1 MSVPVIFIN
10 PPRET
15 YRDIIIAPGELVS
28 EVQHVPSP
36 ASVIQRPYTRMAGP
50 YDVAALTRTMNPDPS
65 IVMCQWCCCDTS
77 IPTNLAGIKCPKVL
91 LVGDTH
97 HTPRPLTRAIQ
108 LALSQPWDLVVLEFN
123 QHHLKWFHE
132 AGVFNAVYIPCLT
145 ISPID
150 IPPPAKR
157 TRGVVFAGNVGPDHV
172 YRRKIMAALECAGVK
187 IEYVQGTREQCAKA
201 YNEAMVSLNISL
213 NGDFNLRNY
222 ESDAAGGC
230 CITDCVGVHP
240 DIGAWI
246 QKIRMFDN
254 ESSSLAAGK
263 IAYDHYWSTNS
274 PAHKIAHLNSQLDF
288 SCFFGVR
295 QDVPKAPPAS
305 FWQRLSIY
313 EQVQE
318 LVMRGAIS
326 PADFDGLPRWAIK

>member
-15 YRDIIIAPGELVS
+15 YRDILIAPGELVS

-50 YDVAALTRTMNPDPS
+50 YDVAALTREMNSNPS

-77 IPTNLAGIKCPKVL
+77 IPTNLGGIKCPKVL

-97 HTPRPLTRAIQ
+97 HTPQPLTRAIR
-108 LALSQPWDLVVLEFN
+108 LALSEPWDLVVLEFN
-123 QHHLKWFHE
+123 EHHLKWFHE
-132 AGVFNAVYIPCLT
+132 AGVFNAVCIPCFT

-150 IPPPAKR
+150 MPPPAKR
-157 TRGVVFAGNVGPDHV
+157 TRGVVFAGNVGPDHI
-172 YRRKIMAALECAGVK
+172 YRRKILDALTSRG
-187 IEYVQGTREQCAKA
+187 IEIEHVQGTREQCAKA
-201 YNEAMVSLNISL
+201 YNEALVSLNISL

-222 ESDAAGGC
+222 EISAAGGYQ
-230 CITDCVGVHP
+230 ISE
-240 DIGAWI
+240 
-246 QKIRMFDN
+246 RSFDN
-254 ESSSLAAGK
+254 LNELAKVLGSVSELESIRDAKLA
-263 IAYDHYWSTNS
+263 YLRYWGNNS
-274 PAHKIAHLNSQLDF
+274 PAYKVEKLWQAVTEPGRDRNIQ
-288 SCFFGVR
+288 
-295 QDVPKAPPAS
+295 PKGD

-313 EQVQE
+313 EKVQE
-318 LVMRGAIS
+318 FVMRGAIS